1 MARSILPAH
10 PEWGAW
16 LALAGLA
23 LWLLAAG
30 KPMRSWRPILGLVFA
45 LGLGRPARAGV
56 WVPQSVQ
63 AWAAQSALERGDLA
77 QARRWLPRG
86 KLPEHRLLAA
96 QIQLRSRNFQQ
107 ALDLLA
113 PLTGQ
118 GVPRPLPSW
127 RGPALLMAA
136 RALAE
141 LGRPDQA
148 RALLERLLLEQ
159 PGQPEAC
166 HDLQTLVQ
174 DPGPPPPPPKT
185 PPPPA
190 PGQGARQDEIEGFR
204 QRLPA
209 HAPGAGG
216 IKDL

>member
-1 MARSILPAH
+1 
-10 PEWGAW
+10 
-16 LALAGLA
+16 
-23 LWLLAAG
+23 
-30 KPMRSWRPILGLVFA
+30 MRSWRPILGLALA
-45 LGLGRPARAGV
+45 LGPARPARAGV

-63 AWAAQSALERGDLA
+63 AWVAQSALERGDLA
-77 QARRWLPRG
+77 QARRWQPRG
-86 KLPEHRLLAA
+86 DLPGQRLLAA

-113 PLTGQ
+113 PLSGQ
-118 GVPRPLPSW
+118 GAPRPLPAW

-136 RALAE
+136 RALVE

-159 PGQPEAC
+159 PGRPEAC
-166 HDLQTLVQ
+166 HDLQALLR

-190 PGQGARQDEIEGFR
+190 PGQGARQDELDGFR

-209 HAPGAGG
+209 HAPPAGG